1 MEFYCVSK
9 FTMRT
14 LVSTL
19 DVNTILPSLATNTQ
33 AAYQL
38 FQDTFDQRERGIMR
52 DYRQRARSRENDTLS
67 RLV

>member
-9 FTMRT
+9 FMLRT

-19 DVNTILPSLATNTQ
+19 DVNTMLPSLTTNTQ

-38 FQDTFDQRERGIMR
+38 FRDTSDQRERGIMR
-52 DYRQRARSRENDTLS
+52 DYR
-67 RLV
+67 